1 MTSHFGRI
9 VRLPAFIDGQQTEV
23 DAVGYQYHDSHY
35 DGRTNK
41 VRITPLVPAI
51 PGELYITV
59 PFGEDY
65 TIGAWHLE
73 RLIRAT
79 NAPEPTSPFTVAEG
93 AIP

>member
-23 DAVGYQYHDSHY
+23 DAVGYEYHGSSY
-35 DGRTNK
+35 DGFRNK

-51 PGELYITV
+51 PGEWYITK

-65 TIGAWHLE
+65 TIGAAHLD

-79 NAPEPTSPFTVAEG
+79 NTPANTSPFTVVAE
-93 AIP
+93 AVA